1 MKFALKFINTLMI
14 SYNYNLS
21 QIFSILMLVQNIS
34 HCKFFYRL
42 KRQKNIFLFFLHRE
56 EILELF
62 DDFFPFLLF
71 FLYNI
76 FLISIIFHILMS
88 LVRYERKTRMEKF
101 PRTKPS
107 YYQILSKLLHLLLEF
122 LYLSLLFPLF
132 LLYCRIVL
140 FHCLPLLC
148 FPSCF
153 CRVVAFRLVVRFLF
167 LHRLVFFSTVSTAFS
182 LPFLFPPIPIRAPR
196 PVLFFLFHH
205 LVPPLPFPLPSPF
218 PFSFFSL
225 RGLHPGYHRDNE
237 NGREP
242 IGHSIN

>member
-34 HCKFFYRL
+34 HCKFLYRL

-101 PRTKPS
+101 PRFLRNHHTIK
-107 YYQILSKLLHLLLEF
+107 YYRNCCIFSF
-122 LYLSLLFPLF
+122 FISFSPFPPFSSLLPYRFVSLSSPALLPFVLLPRCCVSTRRSFPFFTPASFLF
-132 LLYCRIVL
+132 YH
-140 FHCLPLLC
+140 FH
-148 FPSCF
+148 
-153 CRVVAFRLVVRFLF
+153 RFLPAF
-167 LHRLVFFSTVSTAFS
+167 PFSTHTHPCSTSRSFLPFPPSRSFSSFSPTLS
-182 LPFLFPPIPIRAPR
+182 LPFF
-196 PVLFFLFHH
+196 FFLSERSTSR
-205 LVPPLPFPLPSPF
+205 LS
-218 PFSFFSL
+218 S
-225 RGLHPGYHRDNE
+225 R
-237 NGREP
+237 
-242 IGHSIN
+242 

>member
-21 QIFSILMLVQNIS
+21 QIFSIFMLVQNIS

-101 PRTKPS
+101 PRLLRNHHTIK
-107 YYQILSKLLHLLLEF
+107 YYRNCCIFSSNFYIFLSF
-122 LYLSLLFPLF
+122 
-132 LLYCRIVL
+132 
-140 FHCLPLLC
+140 
-148 FPSCF
+148 
-153 CRVVAFRLVVRFLF
+153 
-167 LHRLVFFSTVSTAFS
+167 
-182 LPFLFPPIPIRAPR
+182 
-196 PVLFFLFHH
+196 
-205 LVPPLPFPLPSPF
+205 SPF
-218 PFSFFSL
+218 FFFTAVSFCFIVFPCFASLRASAALLRFDSSFVSFFYT
-225 RGLHPGYHRDNE
+225 G
-237 NGREP
+237 
-242 IGHSIN
+242 